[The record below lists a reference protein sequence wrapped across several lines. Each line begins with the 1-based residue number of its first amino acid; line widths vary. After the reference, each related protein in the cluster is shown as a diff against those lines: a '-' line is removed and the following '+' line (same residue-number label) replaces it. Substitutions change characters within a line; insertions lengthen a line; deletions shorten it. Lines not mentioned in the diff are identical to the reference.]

1 MNSQEKKIVVAGVV
15 ITALSSAGFSMVQG
29 DFNYIDDNYQS
40 PTIVSE
46 KTLASNDSTSI
57 NLVKTDEAIVDENN
71 EKEEVEVIELKA
83 QSYEEVKPQA
93 NTLNKTLKPKKD
105 TSASQNKIEP
115 KPTKPEEKPIKP
127 EVVPEKPE
135 EKPTESETVPEK
147 PEEKP
152 TEPEIVPEKPE
163 EKPTEPETVP
173 EKPEE
178 KPTEPESAPDKPE
191 EKPTEPEVS
200 STDSLGESISQIET
214 PSLEIQFDINRD

>member
-127 EVVPEKPE
+127 ETVPEKPE

-178 KPTEPESAPDKPE
+178 KPTEPEIVPDKPE

-214 PSLEIQFDINRD
+214 PSLEI